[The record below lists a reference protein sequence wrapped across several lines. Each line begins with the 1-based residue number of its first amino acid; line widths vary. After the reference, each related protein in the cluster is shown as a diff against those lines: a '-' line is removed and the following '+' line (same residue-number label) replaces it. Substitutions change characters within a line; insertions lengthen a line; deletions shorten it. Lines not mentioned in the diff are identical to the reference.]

1 MTPFTSDQW
10 VMLAIVFV
18 LGLLIGMFLLAGGKW
33 KRRYRQ
39 EYDRAEALEAENQRL
54 RSEAREMDS
63 LRHAAA
69 KSPPP
74 PRTEDDR
81 PL

>member
-18 LGLLIGMFLLAGGKW
+18 LGLLLGMYVLAGGKW

-39 EYDRAEALEAENQRL
+39 EYARAETLEAENQRL
-54 RSEAREMDS
+54 RSEAREMES

-74 PRTEDDR
+74 RVEDER
-81 PL
+81 PA

>member
-18 LGLLIGMFLLAGGKW
+18 IGLLVGMFLLAGGKW
-33 KRRYRQ
+33 KRRYRL

-74 PRTEDDR
+74 RTEDER
-81 PL
+81 PA